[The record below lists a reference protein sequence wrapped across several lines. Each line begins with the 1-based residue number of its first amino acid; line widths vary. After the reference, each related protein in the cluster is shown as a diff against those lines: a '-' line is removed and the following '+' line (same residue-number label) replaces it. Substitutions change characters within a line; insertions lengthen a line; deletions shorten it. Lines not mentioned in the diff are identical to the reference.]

1 VICVQWIGF
10 RDLQV
15 KVMEVCE
22 LVIACCIV
30 EETELGVS
38 PTSFNS
44 ARRSIKDEG

>member
-1 VICVQWIGF
+1 MICVQWMGF

-22 LVIACCIV
+22 LVIAV
-30 EETELGVS
+30 VLLRKRSYGVS

-44 ARRSIKDEG
+44 ARCSIKDEG